1 MHAFCRTYLPDW
13 PNYRPWIW
21 GSQSLKVGALRYYA
35 AQAHNC
41 FAAFTSAP
49 SIAIEDRSAFLGG
62 PRNSSTQTPAPGH
75 LKPTMSAS
83 VTTELEQAIANSTIT
98 DEDLAMYRRDG
109 CAFFGS
115 VAQPHRSSAQNTQ
128 TAPSLSTPPLELSSP
143 PGAMPALTPRRHCRS
158 FLLKKG
164 MYTREEV
171 QLLHDIAKGEQS
183 GYRFGTGRGRGQG
196 ADKQTNPLGET
207 RKS

>member
-1 MHAFCRTYLPDW
+1 MS
-13 PNYRPWIW
+13 N
-21 GSQSLKVGALRYYA
+21 
-35 AQAHNC
+35 
-41 FAAFTSAP
+41 
-49 SIAIEDRSAFLGG
+49 
-62 PRNSSTQTPAPGH
+62 QT
-75 LKPTMSAS
+75 S

-98 DEDLAMYRRDG
+98 DEDIATYQRDG
-109 CAFFGS
+109 CAFS
-115 VAQPHRSSAQNTQ
+115 LCAVNRVRIAAAHSALSWS
-128 TAPSLSTPPLELSSP
+128 AALSSTPPLELSSP
-143 PGAMPALTPRRHCRS
+143 PVVMPALTPRRHCRS

-171 QLLHDIAKGEQS
+171 QLLHDVAKGEQS

>member
-1 MHAFCRTYLPDW
+1 
-13 PNYRPWIW
+13 
-21 GSQSLKVGALRYYA
+21 
-35 AQAHNC
+35 
-41 FAAFTSAP
+41 
-49 SIAIEDRSAFLGG
+49 
-62 PRNSSTQTPAPGH
+62 
-75 LKPTMSAS
+75 
-83 VTTELEQAIANSTIT
+83 
-98 DEDLAMYRRDG
+98 
-109 CAFFGS
+109 
-115 VAQPHRSSAQNTQ
+115 
-128 TAPSLSTPPLELSSP
+128 
-143 PGAMPALTPRRHCRS
+143 MPALTPRRHCRS